1 MSLWCCESTND
12 TGDAECLL
20 PTQENEKICGRRH
33 LGSLRRTLRTNNWT
47 RCDGKLFDL
56 NQDGAISLEEA
67 MMTNSCDATVEE
79 LKQVGEDN
87 NAMDRFTRQSLTL
100 VFVFV
105 FIIVFLLVRSCPLH
119 YSQQKSLKKMVFL
132 SRDKWNNR
140 ALVEASLLS
149 NDLSWSAFKCSPIS
163 KLELHFKWSTAIFI
177 AYSDISNVILPITI
191 QSWPWLSVRWKT
203 KTILKNDFKTTI
215 NRPQGQKWTT
225 YIHVYVSKKNNC
237 NCMLGA
243 QAPRGSSL

>member
-100 VFVFV
+100 VFAFVFV

-119 YSQQKSLKKMVFL
+119 YSQQKSFKKMVFL

-149 NDLSWSAFKCSPIS
+149 TDLSWSAFKCSPI
-163 KLELHFKWSTAIFI
+163 
-177 AYSDISNVILPITI
+177 
-191 QSWPWLSVRWKT
+191 
-203 KTILKNDFKTTI
+203 
-215 NRPQGQKWTT
+215 
-225 YIHVYVSKKNNC
+225 
-237 NCMLGA
+237 
-243 QAPRGSSL
+243 